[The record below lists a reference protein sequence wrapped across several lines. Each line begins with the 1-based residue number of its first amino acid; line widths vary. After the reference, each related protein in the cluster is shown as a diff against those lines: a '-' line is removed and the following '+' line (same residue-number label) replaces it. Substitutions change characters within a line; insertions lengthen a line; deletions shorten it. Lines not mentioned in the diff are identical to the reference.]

1 MNYQEALEYVEGCKR
16 FGIVPGLDSIRRLLE
31 KLGNP
36 QEELKYVHIAGTN
49 GKGSVLAMLSS
60 VLTRAGYRT
69 GTYSSPAVLEHRES
83 FQVNRKMIAKTE
95 YARYMERVSRAA
107 EELAAEGFSHPT
119 YFEVE
124 TALAF
129 LWLQEKGC
137 DIVVLETGM
146 GGLEDATNVIPAPL
160 VCVLVSISMD
170 HMGAL
175 GDTLGKIAAQKA
187 GIIKPGSRVVSLKQ
201 PQEAMEVIRSACE
214 EKGCSLVV
222 ADPEKASGIRRSL
235 KGQRFSYGGLKNL
248 SISLAGTWQIDNAVL
263 ALETLRALSKTGFPV
278 SEEKVRQGLSEA
290 AWPGRFQVLE
300 GKPLFVVDGAHNE
313 DGARRL
319 MESVRFYFTNR
330 RIVYIMGILKD
341 KEAEKI
347 VRLTCDAPS
356 AVITTSD
363 SENPRSM
370 PPLLLADLVRPYCA
384 NVTAADSP
392 QEAAELARL
401 LAGKDGVVVAFG
413 SLSFQRKLLGSTAL
427 ETLQNGGNHGKQRK
441 N

>member
-1 MNYQEALEYVEGCKR
+1 M
-16 FGIVPGLDSIRRLLE
+16 
-31 KLGNP
+31 
-36 QEELKYVHIAGTN
+36 
-49 GKGSVLAMLSS
+49 
-60 VLTRAGYRT
+60 
-69 GTYSSPAVLEHRES
+69 
-83 FQVNRKMIAKTE
+83 
-95 YARYMERVSRAA
+95 
-107 EELAAEGFSHPT
+107 
-119 YFEVE
+119 
-124 TALAF
+124 
-129 LWLQEKGC
+129 
-137 DIVVLETGM
+137 
-146 GGLEDATNVIPAPL
+146 
-160 VCVLVSISMD
+160 
-170 HMGAL
+170 
-175 GDTLGKIAAQKA
+175 
-187 GIIKPGSRVVSLKQ
+187 
-201 PQEAMEVIRSACE
+201 
-214 EKGCSLVV
+214 
-222 ADPEKASGIRRSL
+222 
-235 KGQRFSYGGLKNL
+235 
-248 SISLAGTWQIDNAVL
+248 
-263 ALETLRALSKTGFPV
+263 
-278 SEEKVRQGLSEA
+278 
-290 AWPGRFQVLE
+290 
-300 GKPLFVVDGAHNE
+300 VDGAHNE